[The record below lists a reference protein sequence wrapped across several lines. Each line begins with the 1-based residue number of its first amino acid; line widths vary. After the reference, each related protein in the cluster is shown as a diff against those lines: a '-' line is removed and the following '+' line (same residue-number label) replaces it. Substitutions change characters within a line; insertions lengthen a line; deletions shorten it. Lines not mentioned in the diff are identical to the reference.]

1 MNKLNFNKQLIYK
14 LFLSFA
20 LFILSLVRANAN
32 DVYYEQC
39 SSLNDIVDGQTYL
52 LVISDGKKHYAVQ
65 SNSPNCCPI
74 AMESDNTI
82 KNPVNSIKWIATA
95 GSSENTFYFQNGTKG
110 LYYKVKDKNT
120 VLSTTTTNKSL
131 WYISKLETKN
141 AFKITFD
148 DKYRSKYIS
157 WSASST
163 KCFSVYDSRFYNQL
177 EHDAGLVGYSGA
189 FYIYKEV
196 TGPTLSATVSS
207 IDFVTTEA
215 KPTETKSFSLS
226 GTKLTSPATLSIAG
240 DNADLFSVSTSSI
253 EPTDGSIPST
263 QITVSY
269 NPAST
274 STPATHSAIL
284 NITST
289 DAAPIAIAL
298 KGRVE
303 IDQTVYHNVSWM
315 VNGSPYSAGTPT
327 TTVADGSN
335 VSQLPTAPANINEY
349 KFVGW
354 TTSQITTNQSTAPS
368 VLFTSAADAPVVT
381 ADVVYYAVYASQDGA
396 TQWKKLKASE
406 VKEEGVYALISEKGY
421 AFTGVISSGKS
432 YISSSQFSF
441 NNLGI
446 ANDAPKGICELTL
459 KKNGNGFSMYNAQKG
474 YLYAK
479 DCSAGSLAWHP
490 TESSYWYCNN
500 ANWCYKENGAY
511 LQYFSSTKNDYFNT
525 YSGTKYAPVYFAQ
538 KISSASYTTTIA
550 SAPSYTAKAISLK
563 AEASKAYWATFS
575 YSEPTFFPKAVAVNA
590 ITVADGRIIADAD
603 VFESSTDVAIGD
615 GTLSGVYVP
624 ANTGVLIKSS
634 ESNIT
639 CYVVANK
646 SVSVIAESR
655 NMLKPAPTNGGVF
668 TSAPDK
674 IYYKLAYD
682 DLFTKKDLGFYY
694 GADAGGAFYVKAETA
709 YLAVPIDKTEGAKA
723 FVLDDET
730 TAINGISTRNNQAE
744 TVYNLNGQR
753 VASMAKSG
761 LYIVNGKKV
770 VRK

>member
-1 MNKLNFNKQLIYK
+1 MNQFSQNKQLIYK

-20 LFILSLVRANAN
+20 LLILSLVRANAN

-52 LVISDGKKHYAVQ
+52 LVISDGKKHYAVR
-65 SNSPNCCPI
+65 SNSSNCYPI
-74 AMESDNTI
+74 TMESDNTI
-82 KNPVNSIKWIATA
+82 KNPVNSIKWKATA
-95 GSSENTFYFQNGTKG
+95 GPSKNTFYFMNGTKG
-110 LYYKVKDKNT
+110 LYYKNKDKNT
-120 VLSTTTTNKSL
+120 VLSTTTTTNKSL
-131 WYISKLETKN
+131 WYISKLDTKN

-148 DKYRSKYIS
+148 AIASKYIS
-157 WSASST
+157 WKDANT
-163 KCFSVYDSRFYNQL
+163 FVVYGSVFYNQL
-177 EHDAGLVGYSGA
+177 TGEKGLLSRAGA

-196 TGPTLSATVSS
+196 TGPTLSAKVSS
-207 IDFVTTEA
+207 LDFVTTEA
-215 KPTETKSFSLS
+215 KPTDTKSFSLS
-226 GTKLTSPATLSIAG
+226 GTKLTSPATLSITG
-240 DNADLFSVSTSSI
+240 DDADLFSVSTSSI

-269 NPAST
+269 KPAST

-284 NITST
+284 NITSK

-303 IDQTVYHNVSWM
+303 IDQTVYHNVAWM

-327 TTVADGSN
+327 TTVADGSK

-368 VLFTSAADAPVVT
+368 VLFTSAADAPAVK

-396 TQWKKLKASE
+396 NQWKRLNASE
-406 VKEEGVYALISEKGY
+406 VKEEGVYAIITSRGY
-421 AFTGVISSGKS
+421 AFSGVIKDGKG
-432 YISSSQFSF
+432 YYCKTQFSF
-441 NNLGI
+441 NTSGI
-446 ANDAPKGICELTL
+446 ATSAPEDVCELTL
-459 KKNGNGFSMYNAQKG
+459 KKNGNGFSMFNANYG
-474 YLYAK
+474 FLYAK
-479 DCSAGSLAWHP
+479 SSSRGNLAWHD
-490 TESSYWYCNN
+490 TETSYWSYTKS
-500 ANWCYKENGAY
+500 NWVYNDCGAY
-511 LQYFSSTKNDYFNT
+511 LRYSGNFANECFNT
-525 YSGTKYAPVYFAQ
+525 YSNNTDSEIFFAQ

-575 YSEPTFFPKAVAVNA
+575 YSEPTFFPEEVAVNA
-590 ITVADGRIIADAD
+590 ITVADGRIIADAG

-615 GTLSGVYVP
+615 ETLSGVYVP

-634 ESNIT
+634 ENNIT

-646 SVSVIAESR
+646 SVSAIDESR

-682 DLFTKKDLGFYY
+682 DFFTQKDLGFYY
-694 GADAGGAFYVKAETA
+694 GADAGGAFYVKAGTA
-709 YLAVPIDKTEGAKA
+709 YLAVPTTKALGAKA

-730 TAINGISTRNNQAE
+730 TAINGISTRNDQAE

-753 VASMAKSG
+753 VDSMAKSG

>member
-1 MNKLNFNKQLIYK
+1 MNKFNLSKQLIYK

-20 LFILSLVRANAN
+20 LLFLSLVRANAN

-39 SSLNDIVDGQTYL
+39 SELSDIVDGQTYL

-65 SNSPNCCPI
+65 SNSTNYT
-74 AMESDNTI
+74 AVKMESDKSI
-82 KNPVNSIKWIATA
+82 LNPVNSIKWKATA
-95 GSSENTFYFQNGTKG
+95 GPSENTFYFQNGTNG
-110 LYYKVKDKNT
+110 LYNNGSDKK
-120 VLSTTTTNKSL
+120 LSTTTKDKSA
-131 WYISKLETKN
+131 WYISKLDTKN
-141 AFKITFD
+141 AFKISFD
-148 DKYRSKYIS
+148 DNYRSKYIS

-163 KCFSVYDSRFYNQL
+163 KCFSVYDSHFYNQL
-177 EHDAGLVGYSGA
+177 EYDKGLLGYSGA

-196 TGPTLSATVSS
+196 TGPTLSASVPSL
-207 IDFVTTEA
+207 DFVTTEA
-215 KPTETKSFSLS
+215 KPTDTKSFSLL
-226 GTKLTSPATLSIAG
+226 GTKLTSPATLSITG

-269 NPAST
+269 NPTST

-298 KGRVE
+298 KGRVVS
-303 IDQTVYHNVSWM
+303 DQTVYHNVAWM
-315 VNGSPYSAGTPT
+315 VNGSLYSAGTPT
-327 TTVADGSN
+327 TTVADGET
-335 VSQLPTAPANINEY
+335 VAQLPTAPANIKDY

-354 TTSQITTNQSTAPS
+354 TNSQITTNQSTTPS
-368 VLFTSAADAPVVT
+368 VLFTSASGAPAVT
-381 ADVVYYAVYASQDGA
+381 ADVVYYAVYASQDGP

-406 VKEEGVYALISEKGY
+406 VKEEGVYALVTSDGY
-421 AFTGVISSGKS
+421 AFSGIINAGKS
-432 YISSSQFSF
+432 YYCKTTFSF
-441 NNLGI
+441 NTSGI
-446 ANDAPKGICELTL
+446 ATSAPEDVCELTL
-459 KKNGNGFSMYNAQKG
+459 EKNGSGFSMYNAKYG

-479 DCSAGSLAWHP
+479 ASYTENLAWH
-490 TESSYWYCNN
+490 ESETSYWYCKSTTG
-500 ANWCYKENGAY
+500 WCYKAKDAY
-511 LQYFSSTKNDYFNT
+511 LRCYTTAKSGYFNT
-525 YSGTKYAPVYFAQ
+525 YGTKYSEDVYFAQ

-550 SAPSYTAKAISLK
+550 SAPAYAAKAISLQ

-575 YSEPTFFPKAVAVNA
+575 YSEPTFFPKAVTVNA
-590 ITVADGRIIADAD
+590 ITVADGRIIANAD
-603 VFESSTDVAIGD
+603 IFESSTDVAIGD

-646 SVSVIAESR
+646 SVSAIDESR
-655 NMLKPAPTNGGVF
+655 NMLKPAPTNGGIF
-668 TSAPDK
+668 TSATDK

-682 DLFTKKDLGFYY
+682 DFFAKKDLGFYY
-694 GADAGGAFYVKAETA
+694 GADAGGAFYVKKETA
-709 YLAVPIDKTEGAKA
+709 YLAVPTAKAEGAKA

-730 TAINGISTRNNQAE
+730 NAINGISTRNNQAE

>member
-1 MNKLNFNKQLIYK
+1 MNKFNLSKQLIYK

-20 LFILSLVRANAN
+20 LLILSLVSAKAN
-32 DVYYEQC
+32 DIYYEQC
-39 SSLNDIVDGQTYL
+39 SELSDIVDGQTYL
-52 LVISDGKKHYAVQ
+52 LVISDGKTHYAVR
-65 SNSPNCCPI
+65 SNSANCYPI
-74 AMESDNTI
+74 TMESDNTI
-82 KNPVNSIKWIATA
+82 KNPDESIMWKATA
-95 GSSENTFYFQNGTKG
+95 GSSKNAFYFQNGTNG
-110 LYYKVKDKNT
+110 LYYKNKEKDT
-120 VLSTTTTNKSL
+120 DLSTTTTDKSL

-148 DKYRSKYIS
+148 VTAYKYIC
-157 WSASST
+157 WDNQNCLRFAVFQT
-163 KCFSVYDSRFYNQL
+163 KFYDQFEKNTDFVRSC
-177 EHDAGLVGYSGA
+177 GA

-196 TGPTLSATVSS
+196 SGPTLSATVSS
-207 IDFVTTEA
+207 LDFETTEA
-215 KPTETKSFSLS
+215 KHTDTKSFSLS
-226 GTKLTSPATLSIAG
+226 GTKLTSPATLSITG
-240 DNADLFSVSTSSI
+240 DNADLFSVSTTSV
-253 EPTDGSIPST
+253 EPTDGSIPSS

-284 NITST
+284 NINST
-289 DAAPIAIAL
+289 DASPIAIAL
-298 KGRVE
+298 KGRVVS
-303 IDQTVYHNVSWM
+303 DQTVYHNVAWM
-315 VNGSPYSAGTPT
+315 VNGSLYSAGTPT
-327 TTVADGSN
+327 TTVADGET
-335 VSQLPTAPANINEY
+335 VAQLPTAPANINDY

-354 TTSQITTNQSTAPS
+354 TNSQITTNQSTAPS
-368 VLFTSAADAPVVT
+368 VLFTSASGAPAVT
-381 ADVVYYAVYASQDGA
+381 ADVVYYAVYASQDGP

-406 VKEEGVYALISEKGY
+406 VKEEGVYALISAKGY
-421 AFTGVISSGKS
+421 VFTGVISSGKS
-432 YISSSQFSF
+432 DISSSQFSF

-459 KKNGNGFSMYNAQKG
+459 KKNGNGFSMYNVQKG

-511 LQYFSSTKNDYFNT
+511 LQYFSSPKSDYFNT
-525 YSGTKYAPVYFAQ
+525 YSGTKYNPVYFAK

-550 SAPSYTAKAISLK
+550 SAPAYAAKAISLQ

-575 YSEPTFFPKAVAVNA
+575 CSEPTFFPKAVAVNA
-590 ITVADGRIIADAD
+590 ITVADGRINADAD

-639 CYVVANK
+639 CYVVSNK
-646 SVSVIAESR
+646 NVSAIDESQ
-655 NMLKPAPTNGGVF
+655 NMLKPAPTNGGIF
-668 TSAPDK
+668 TSATDK

-682 DLFTKKDLGFYY
+682 DFINKKDLGFYY
-694 GADAGGAFYVKAETA
+694 GADAGGVFYVKKETA
-709 YLAVPIDKTEGAKA
+709 YLAVPTAKAEGAKA

-753 VASMAKSG
+753 VTSMAKSG
-761 LYIVNGKKV
+761 LYIVNGKKI